1 MKIIDPTTVTTSSIT
16 AVSASTWMPS
26 ASGCWPKTSQLIV
39 EWIGSAPPS
48 RRKKTISP
56 KARKG
61 SSGISQASAVISPL
75 HHVDLVDV
83 NGLQVPV
90 DRQHQ
95 GQTHRGLA
103 GRQGDDDQGE
113 DVPRQRPRRH
123 VAVEGHEVNVGRV
136 EHQLDAHQNGHGV
149 AAGEDAVQ
157 PQPEEQGTDG
167 QVVVEADLHPSSLS
181 PPYCSRRAMTSAPTS
196 ETSSTRL
203 LISNARMKLVR
214 NAAPTA
220 ATLERGSVPA
230 TSGQG
235 VRRSSPSRAMVS
247 APATSPPTSC
257 CSFTWRRAVPVPPCV
272 SMITKRIS
280 TAMAPA

>member
-48 RRKKTISP
+48 RRKKSRSEKTAAASSAPMATEAPCPGRRRPEKTISP

-83 NGLQVPV
+83 NGLQVAV

-103 GRQGDDDQGE
+103 GRQADDDQGE

-149 AAGEDAVQ
+149 AGHVFA
-157 PQPEEQGTDG
+157 
-167 QVVVEADLHPSSLS
+167 
-181 PPYCSRRAMTSAPTS
+181 
-196 ETSSTRL
+196 
-203 LISNARMKLVR
+203 LI
-214 NAAPTA
+214 
-220 ATLERGSVPA
+220 
-230 TSGQG
+230 
-235 VRRSSPSRAMVS
+235 
-247 APATSPPTSC
+247 
-257 CSFTWRRAVPVPPCV
+257 
-272 SMITKRIS
+272 
-280 TAMAPA
+280 